1 VGLAKK
7 ISNCPKEKWN
17 GSRRA
22 EKMILEEAQAL
33 GLGQE
38 DAERMTALV
47 FERWTQLIREEVPNP
62 DTQIKDHLENER
74 LLELLRHAVDE
85 VWEKFHREKPGRS

>member
-1 VGLAKK
+1 MVQEEL
-7 ISNCPKEKWN
+7 KE
-17 GSRRA
+17 
-22 EKMILEEAQAL
+22 MIFEEARAL

-62 DTQIKDHLENER
+62 DAQIKDHLGNER
-74 LLELLRHAVDE
+74 LLELL
-85 VWEKFHREKPGRS
+85 